1 LDFSVIKKR
10 KVSSKA
16 NKKFLSE
23 NQNL

>member
-10 KVSSKA
+10 KVCSKT
-16 NKKFLSE
+16 NKKFLSQ